1 MSMGTLQFLIVEDD
15 EDDFLHIRQLLK
27 KSVGEADVERAAT
40 AEAAVAMAND
50 RPHDLCIVD
59 YRLGDKDG
67 LEVLRGL
74 KNIDAAAPVIFLTG
88 QGDEQVAVQAMKAGA
103 TDYLLK
109 SKLNAQSLESAVR
122 YALTLGKEQESVR
135 VARRAL
141 GASEQRFRALVEN
154 SSDAITL
161 LDAQG
166 TIIYASQST
175 RGLLGY
181 APEELV
187 ETNMFDYLHPEDEA
201 GAREVFVLLLQA
213 PGIPFRLEYRSRH
226 KDDEWRFLEAIGV
239 NRLQESAIGAVVV
252 NVRDVSERKLAEA
265 ERKASADKLRKLSS
279 AVEQSADIVVMT
291 DRNGVIEY
299 VNPAFETQTGYSRED
314 VLGKTPRI
322 LKSGSQDAYFYQS
335 MWETLLAGKVFRCVL
350 VNRKKNGE
358 LYWTEKTI
366 TPIVDERGQI
376 RNFISNDRD
385 ITQRRTAEEALRSS
399 EQRYRLLFE
408 RNLAGVYRTSADE
421 KFTEANDSMA
431 RMLGY
436 ESGAELLGRDSADFL
451 DDPIEREALNQELKT
466 RGQVVSYEVRARRKD
481 GSDAWALLS
490 STLLRDK
497 EGNVTGRE
505 GTVLDITERRGLEQQ
520 LLHSQK
526 MDAVGQLAGGVAHD
540 FNNLLMVI
548 SSYAELLSD
557 SIGGNAKAQY
567 QAQEILKAA
576 RRAAGLTRQL
586 LAFSRK
592 QVMSPRIMDLNT
604 VLADIGRMLPRL
616 IGEDIQVEIRPGASL
631 WKVKADPVQVE
642 QVIMNLAV
650 NARDAMPRGGHL
662 VLETSNAQLD
672 EEYARR
678 HVGVLPGEHVMLT
691 VSDTG
696 CGIAA
701 DILPRIFEPFFTTK
715 ELSKGTG
722 LGLPTVYGIVKQSGG
737 SIWVYS
743 EVDRGTVFKV
753 YLPRAASVA
762 EKYYEERPAAPPP
775 RGSETILMV
784 EDEEAVREST
794 CEYLTARGYTVLQG
808 KNGGDALQVLEH
820 FAGKI
825 HLLITD
831 VIMPGMSGAEL
842 GKRVRELRPD
852 TRVIYIS
859 GYTESTVGQHGVEA
873 TSGFLQKPFTLTA
886 LAGKVREVLGAAV
899 PGFGEAESR
908 PQGEV
913 K

>member
-1 MSMGTLQFLIVEDD
+1 VNERALQFLIVEDD
-15 EDDFLHIRQLLK
+15 EDDFLHVCKLLK

-40 AEAAVAMAND
+40 AEAAMAMAND
-50 RPHDLCIVD
+50 HPHDLCFVD
-59 YRLGDKDG
+59 YRLGGKDG
-67 LEVLRGL
+67 LEVLREL
-74 KNIDAAAPVIFLTG
+74 KNRDAAAPVIFLTG
-88 QGDEQVAVQAMKAGA
+88 QGDEEVAVQAMKAGA

-109 SKLNAQSLESAVR
+109 SKLNAQSLEAAVR
-122 YALTLGKEQESVR
+122 HALTLGREQEAVR

-141 GASEQRFRALVEN
+141 GASEHRFRALVEN
-154 SSDAITL
+154 SSDAIAL

-166 TIIYASQST
+166 TIVYVSHSVQ
-175 RGLLGY
+175 RMMGF
-181 APEELV
+181 APEEMV
-187 ETNMFDYLHPEDEA
+187 ETCAFDHIHPEDV
-201 GAREVFVLLLQA
+201 RSVRRVFSALLKS
-213 PGIPFRLEYRSRH
+213 PGVPIRAEYRRRH
-226 KDDEWRFLEAIGV
+226 KDGTWRVLETTAM
-239 NRLQESAIGAVVV
+239 NRLEDPAVGAIVV
-252 NVRDVSERKLAEA
+252 NERDITERCQAEA
-265 ERKASADKLRKLSS
+265 EFRKLSS
-279 AVEQSADIVVMT
+279 AVEQSADIVVIT

-299 VNPAFETQTGYSRED
+299 VNPAFETLTGYTREE
-314 VLGKTPRI
+314 VVGKTPRT
-322 LKSGSQDAYFYQS
+322 LKSGWQDADFYQR
-335 MWETLLAGKVFRCVL
+335 MWATLLAGKVFRGVL

-366 TPIVDERGQI
+366 TPIVDEGGQI

-385 ITQRRTAEEALRSS
+385 ITQRRAAEEALRKS
-399 EQRYRLLFE
+399 EERYRLLFE
-408 RNLAGVYRTSADE
+408 RNLAGVFRTSTE
-421 KFTEANDSMA
+421 GKFTEANDSMA

-436 ESGAELLGRDSADFL
+436 DSGAELLGRDSADFL
-451 DDPIEREALNQELKT
+451 DNPIEREALNQELKT
-466 RGQVVSYEVRARRKD
+466 RGQVVSYELRARRKD
-481 GSDAWALLS
+481 GSDAWTLLS
-490 STLLRDK
+490 STLLRDQQ
-497 EGNVTGRE
+497 GNVTGRE

-548 SSYAELLSD
+548 SSYAELLAD

-567 QAQEILKAA
+567 QAAEILKAA

-592 QVMSPRIMDLNT
+592 QVLSPRIMDLNT

-678 HVGVLPGEHVMLT
+678 HVGVLPGEHVRLT

-743 EVDRGTVFKV
+743 EVDHGTVFKV

-762 EKYYEERPAAPPP
+762 EKYYEEGPAAPPP

-794 CEYLTARGYTVLQG
+794 CEYLTARGYNVLQG

-852 TRVIYIS
+852 ARVIYIS
-859 GYTESTVGQHGVEA
+859 GYTESTVVQHGVEA
-873 TSGFLQKPFTLTA
+873 KAGFLQKPFTLTA
-886 LAGKVREVLGAAV
+886 LAGKVREVLDAVAPGCGAA
-899 PGFGEAESR
+899 ES
-908 PQGEV
+908 QQAVEV

>member
-1 MSMGTLQFLIVEDD
+1 MSTETLQFLIVEDD
-15 EDDFLHIRQLLK
+15 EDDFVHVRQLLRS
-27 KSVGEADVERAAT
+27 SVGNAEVERAAT
-40 AEAAVAMAND
+40 AEAAMEMAND
-50 RPHDLCIVD
+50 HPHDLCFVD

-67 LEVLRGL
+67 LDILREL
-74 KNIDAAAPVIFLTG
+74 KKRDAAAPVIFLTG
-88 QGDEQVAVQAMKAGA
+88 QGDEEVAVQAMKAGA

-109 SKLNAQSLESAVR
+109 SKLNAQSLEAAVR
-122 YALTLGKEQESVR
+122 HALTLGKEQESVR

-141 GASEQRFRALVEN
+141 GASEHRFRALVEN
-154 SSDAITL
+154 SSDVIAL

-166 TIIYASQST
+166 TMVYVSHSVQ
-175 RGLLGY
+175 RMMGY
-181 APEELV
+181 APAEMV
-187 ETNMFDYLHPEDEA
+187 ETCAFDHIHPEDV
-201 GAREVFVLLLQA
+201 GSVRRVFSALLKS
-213 PGIPFRLEYRSRH
+213 PGVPMRAEYRRRH
-226 KDDEWRFLEAIGV
+226 KDGRWRFLETTAM
-239 NRLQESAIGAVVV
+239 NRLEDPAVGAIVV
-252 NVRDVSERKLAEA
+252 NERDITERCQAEA
-265 ERKASADKLRKLSS
+265 EFRKLSS
-279 AVEQSADIVVMT
+279 AVEQSADMVVMT
-291 DRNGVIEY
+291 GADGVIEY
-299 VNPAFETQTGYSRED
+299 ANPAFETLTGYTREEA
-314 VLGKTPRI
+314 VGRTPRI
-322 LKSGSQDAYFYQS
+322 LKSGRQDADFYQR
-335 MWETLLAGKVFRCVL
+335 MWGTLLAGKVFRGVL

-358 LYWTEKTI
+358 LFWAEKTI

-399 EQRYRLLFE
+399 EERYRLLFE
-408 RNLAGVYRTSADE
+408 RNLAGVFRTSAE
-421 KFTEANDSMA
+421 GKFTEANDSLA
-431 RMLGY
+431 RMVGY
-436 ESGAELLGRDSADFL
+436 ESGTKLLGRDTAEFL
-451 DDPIEREALNQELKT
+451 DNPMEREVLIRELQT
-466 RGQVVSYEVRARRKD
+466 RGQVVSYELRARRKD
-481 GSDAWALLS
+481 GSDTWALLN
-490 STLLRDK
+490 STQLRDQQ
-497 EGNVTGRE
+497 GNVAGWE
-505 GTVLDITERRGLEQQ
+505 GTVLDITERRALQQQ

-526 MDAVGQLAGGVAHD
+526 LDAVGQLAGGVAHD

-592 QVMSPRIMDLNT
+592 QVLSPRIMDLNT

-616 IGEDIQVEIRPGASL
+616 IGEDIQVEVRPGASL

-672 EEYARR
+672 EEFARR

-696 CGIAA
+696 CGIPA

-743 EVDRGTVFKV
+743 EVDHGTVFKV

-784 EDEEAVREST
+784 EDEDAVREST
-794 CEYLTARGYTVLQG
+794 CEYLSSRGYTVLQG
-808 KNGGDALQVLEH
+808 KNGADALQVLEH

-825 HLLITD
+825 HLLISD

-859 GYTESTVGQHGVEA
+859 GYTESTVVQHGVEA
-873 TSGFLQKPFTLTA
+873 TSGFLPKPFTLTA
-886 LAGKVREVLGAAV
+886 LAGKVREVLDAAV
-899 PGFGEAESR
+899 PGCGGADSQ
-908 PQGEV
+908 PLVEV

>member
-1 MSMGTLQFLIVEDD
+1 MSRETLQFLVVEDD
-15 EDDFLHIRQLLK
+15 EDDFLHVRQLLK
-27 KSVGEADVERAAT
+27 KSVGEVEVERAAT

-50 RPHDLCIVD
+50 HPHDLCFVD

-67 LEVLRGL
+67 LEVLREL
-74 KNIDAAAPVIFLTG
+74 KNRDEAAPVIFLTG
-88 QGDEQVAVQAMKAGA
+88 QGDEEVAVQAMKAGA

-109 SKLNAQSLESAVR
+109 SKLNAQSLQAAVR
-122 YALTLGKEQESVR
+122 YALTLGKEHEAVR

-141 GASEQRFRALVEN
+141 GASEHRFRALVEN
-154 SSDAITL
+154 SSDAIAL

-166 TIIYASQST
+166 TIVYVSHSVQ
-175 RGLLGY
+175 RMMGF
-181 APEELV
+181 APEEMV
-187 ETNMFDYLHPEDEA
+187 ETCAFDHVHPEDVEA
-201 GAREVFVLLLQA
+201 VRRVFSALLKS
-213 PGIPFRLEYRSRH
+213 PGVPMRAEYRRRH
-226 KDDEWRFLEAIGV
+226 KDGTWRVMESTAM
-239 NRLQESAIGAVVV
+239 NRLPEAAVGAVVL
-252 NVRDVSERKLAEA
+252 NERDITERRQAEA
-265 ERKASADKLRKLSS
+265 EFRKLSS

-299 VNPAFETQTGYSRED
+299 VNPAFETQTGYRRED

-322 LKSGSQDAYFYQS
+322 LKSGLQDAYFYQS

-350 VNRKKNGE
+350 VNRKKNGD

-385 ITQRRTAEEALRSS
+385 ITQRRATEEALRSS
-399 EQRYRLLFE
+399 EERYRLLFE
-408 RNLAGVYRTSADE
+408 RNLAGVFRTSAE
-421 KFTEANDSMA
+421 GKFTEANDSLA

-436 ESGAELLGRDSADFL
+436 ESGAELLGNDTADCF
-451 DDPIEREALNQELKT
+451 DNPQEPEALLRELET

-481 GSDAWALLS
+481 GNEGWALLN
-490 STLLRDK
+490 STLLRDQK
-497 EGNVTGRE
+497 GNVVGRE
-505 GTVLDITERRGLEQQ
+505 GTILDITERRGLEQQ

-557 SIGGNAKAQY
+557 SIGGTNDKALH
-567 QAQEILKAA
+567 QAREILKAA
-576 RRAAGLTRQL
+576 QRAAGLTRQL

-592 QVMSPRIMDLNT
+592 QVLSPCMLDLNA

-616 IGEDIQVEIRPGASL
+616 IGENIQVEIRPGASL
-631 WKVKADPVQVE
+631 WKVKADPVQIE

-715 ELSKGTG
+715 EKGKGTG

-753 YLPRAASVA
+753 YLPRAASGGGQVPRRA
-762 EKYYEERPAAPPP
+762 AGRAPGAGFGDRPDGRRRGSGARIHLRISDLARLHRPAGKERRRRAADAGALRGEAPPADYRRDHAGHE
-775 RGSETILMV
+775 RGG
-784 EDEEAVREST
+784 AGQ
-794 CEYLTARGYTVLQG
+794 ARARAAAGHQG
-808 KNGGDALQVLEH
+808 DLH
-820 FAGKI
+820 FR
-825 HLLITD
+825 LY
-831 VIMPGMSGAEL
+831 
-842 GKRVRELRPD
+842 RV
-852 TRVIYIS
+852 
-859 GYTESTVGQHGVEA
+859 HG
-873 TSGFLQKPFTLTA
+873 
-886 LAGKVREVLGAAV
+886 RAAR
-899 PGFGEAESR
+899 S
-908 PQGEV
+908 
-913 K
+913 

>member
-1 MSMGTLQFLIVEDD
+1 MSKEPLQFLVVEDD

-27 KSVGEADVERAAT
+27 KSSGEADVERAPT
-40 AEAAVAMAND
+40 ADAAMRMAND
-50 RPHDLCIVD
+50 HPHDLCIVD

-67 LEVLRGL
+67 LEVLRQL
-74 KNIDAAAPVIFLTG
+74 KNRDEAAPVIFLTG
-88 QGDEQVAVQAMKAGA
+88 QGDEEVAVQAMKAGA

-109 SKLNAQSLESAVR
+109 SKLNAQSLAAAVR
-122 YALTLGKEQESVR
+122 YALTLGKEHEAVR

-141 GASEQRFRALVEN
+141 YASEQRFRALVEN
-154 SSDAITL
+154 SSDAIAL
-161 LDAQG
+161 LDALG
-166 TIIYASQST
+166 TIVYVSHSVQ
-175 RGLLGY
+175 RMMGF

-187 ETNMFDYLHPEDEA
+187 EACAFDHIHPEDVESV
-201 GAREVFVLLLQA
+201 RRVFSALLKS
-213 PGIPFRLEYRSRH
+213 PGVPMRAEYRRRH
-226 KDDEWRFLEAIGV
+226 KDGTWRFLEATGM
-239 NRLQESAIGAVVV
+239 NRLDDPAVGAIVV
-252 NVRDVSERKLAEA
+252 NERDITERCQAEA
-265 ERKASADKLRKLSS
+265 EFRKLSS
-279 AVEQSADIVVMT
+279 AVEKSADMVVMT
-291 DRNGVIEY
+291 GADGVIEY
-299 VNPAFETQTGYSRED
+299 VNPAFETLTGYTRED
-314 VLGKTPRI
+314 AVGKTPRI
-322 LKSGSQDAYFYQS
+322 LKSGRQDRAYYER
-335 MWETLLAGKVFRCVL
+335 MWATLLSGQVFRDVL

-358 LYWTEKTI
+358 LYWEEKTI
-366 TPIVDERGQI
+366 TPVVDEHGKVRH
-376 RNFISNDRD
+376 FISNDRD
-385 ITQRRTAEEALRSS
+385 ITERRTAEEALRSS
-399 EQRYRLLFE
+399 EERYRLLFE
-408 RNLAGVYRTSADE
+408 RNLAGVFRASAE
-421 KFTEANDSMA
+421 GKFTEANDSLA

-436 ESGAELLGRDSADFL
+436 ESGRELLGRDMADFL
-451 DDPIEREALNQELKT
+451 DNPLERGALIRELNT

-490 STLLRDK
+490 STLLRDQQ
-497 EGNVTGRE
+497 GNVVGRE
-505 GTVLDITERRGLEQQ
+505 GTVLDVTERRGLEQQ

-548 SSYAELLSD
+548 SSYAELLWD
-557 SIGGNAKAQY
+557 SIGGNAKAQH
-567 QAQEILKAA
+567 QAEEILKAA

-592 QVMSPRIMDLNT
+592 QVLSPRLLDLNT

-631 WKVKADPVQVE
+631 WKVKADPVQIE
-642 QVIMNLAV
+642 QVIINLAV

-662 VLETSNAQLD
+662 VLETSNAHLD

-696 CGIAA
+696 CGIPA
-701 DILPRIFEPFFTTK
+701 DILPHIFEPFFTTK
-715 ELSKGTG
+715 ELGKGTG

-753 YLPRAASVA
+753 YLPRSAAVA

-784 EDEEAVREST
+784 EDEEAVRVST
-794 CEYLTARGYTVLQG
+794 CEYLTSRGYNVLQG
-808 KNGGDALQVLEH
+808 KDGADALQVLEH
-820 FAGKI
+820 FAGTI

-842 GKRVRELRPD
+842 GKRLRELRPD
-852 TRVIYIS
+852 IRVIYIS

-873 TSGFLQKPFTLTA
+873 TSGFLPKPFTLTA
-886 LAGKVREVLGAAV
+886 LAGKVREVLDAAV
-899 PGFGEAESR
+899 PGCGAAE
-908 PQGEV
+908 PLPLVEV

>member
-1 MSMGTLQFLIVEDD
+1 MSTEIPQFLVVEDD

-40 AEAAVAMAND
+40 AEAAMAMAND
-50 RPHDLCIVD
+50 HPHDLCIVD

-67 LEVLRGL
+67 LEVLREL
-74 KNIDAAAPVIFLTG
+74 KNRDEAAPVIFLTG
-88 QGDEQVAVQAMKAGA
+88 HGDEEVAVQAMKAGA

-166 TIIYASQST
+166 TIIYASQSI

-187 ETNMFDYLHPEDEA
+187 ETNAFEYLHPEDEA
-201 GAREVFVLLLQA
+201 GARETFVAILQA
-213 PGIPFRLEYRSRH
+213 PGIPLRLEYRCRN
-226 KDDEWRFLEAIGV
+226 KDDEWRFLEATMT
-239 NRLQESAIGAVVV
+239 NRLQESAVGAVVI
-252 NVRDVSERKLAEA
+252 NQRDITERRQAEG
-265 ERKASADKLRKLSS
+265 ELRKLSS

-299 VNPAFETQTGYSRED
+299 VNPAFETLTGYTREET
-314 VLGKTPRI
+314 VGRTPRI
-322 LKSGSQDAYFYQS
+322 LKSGRQDADFYQR
-335 MWETLLAGKVFRCVL
+335 MWAMLLAGKVFRGVL
-350 VNRKKNGE
+350 VNRKKNGK
-358 LYWTEKTI
+358 LYWAEKTI
-366 TPIVDERGQI
+366 TPIVDERGQL
-376 RNFISNDRD
+376 RNFIANDRD
-385 ITQRRTAEEALRSS
+385 ITQRRTAEEALKSS
-399 EQRYRLLFE
+399 EERYRLLFE
-408 RNLAGVYRTSADE
+408 RNLAGVYRTSAGE
-421 KFTEANDSMA
+421 KFTEANDSLA

-436 ESGAELLGRDSADFL
+436 ESGTELLGQDTADFF
-451 DDPIEREALNQELKT
+451 DNPIEREALKRELEAH
-466 RGQVVSYEVRARRKD
+466 GQVVSYELHARRKD
-481 GSDAWALLS
+481 GSDTWALLS
-490 STLLRDK
+490 STLLRDQQ
-497 EGNVTGRE
+497 GNVAGRE

-548 SSYAELLSD
+548 SSYAELLAD

-567 QAQEILKAA
+567 QAGEILKAA

-616 IGEDIQVEIRPGASL
+616 IGEDIRVEVRPGASL

-662 VLETSNAQLD
+662 VLETSNVELD

-696 CGIAA
+696 CGIPA

-743 EVDRGTVFKV
+743 EVDHGTVFKV

-794 CEYLTARGYTVLQG
+794 CEYLTSRGYTVLQG
-808 KNGGDALQVLEH
+808 KDGADALQVLEH

-852 TRVIYIS
+852 IRVIYIS
-859 GYTESTVGQHGVEA
+859 GYTESTVVRHGVEA
-873 TSGFLQKPFTLTA
+873 KAGFLQKPFTLTA
-886 LAGKVREVLGAAV
+886 LAGKVREVLDAAEPGCGAA
-899 PGFGEAESR
+899 ESQ
-908 PQGEV
+908 PLAEV